1 MEYWSTIE
9 DDNLIS
15 VDKLAFFLQSE
26 FSNSEADQ
34 IWSAEYFKW
43 KLGSHNPAGKGYIS
57 LATVD
62 DRVVGSISLTKKRI
76 LINGKEYLGAEI
88 GDSYTSISIR
98 RRGRPLHLSPF
109 NNNPKSYLN
118 RSIFGRLVSDVR
130 RRAEVDG
137 VSIIYGSPNANSYRG
152 YIKNLN
158 FFDLEWCVNTLF
170 IRPSVGY
177 FVKRYPSLGFISPLF
192 RGIES
197 FLIKIHKSIH
207 SRVFNRGIIYKYSI
221 PPESMIDN
229 LWDRLK
235 PAIGFSLVRDSTYWL
250 YRYTNHPLAKYSF
263 VSLYENNI
271 LVGIVVTRLYSIG
284 DGKNIVSI
292 AEWMCESRVEF
303 GSILIEVVNY
313 YRDFDIYYFNFW
325 TDKSSQE
332 AKSARRN
339 MFFSSKR
346 IPIIFSD
353 TEQVRS
359 LFTKEFEMKIY
370 LGSTDNV

>member
-9 DDNLIS
+9 DDNLIN
-15 VDKLAFFLQSE
+15 VDRLAFFLQSE

-34 IWSAEYFKW
+34 IWSAEYFQW

-57 LATVD
+57 LATVE
-62 DRVVGSISLTKKRI
+62 DRVVGSISLTKKRV

-98 RRGRPLHLSPF
+98 RRGRPLQLSPF
-109 NNNPKSYLN
+109 NNNPKSYIN

-130 RRAEVDG
+130 RRAEADG
-137 VSIIYGSPNANSYRG
+137 ISIIYGSPNANSYTG

-158 FFDLEWCVNTLF
+158 FYDIEWFVNTLF
-170 IRPSVGY
+170 IRPSLCY
-177 FVKRYPSLGFISPLF
+177 FVKRYPKLGFIGPLF

-197 FLIKIHKSIH
+197 FLIKIQKSIH
-207 SRVFNRGIIYKYSI
+207 SRVFNRGIIYKHSI
-221 PPESMIDN
+221 PPERMIDD

-235 PAIGFSLVRDSTYWL
+235 PEIGFSLVRDSTYWL
-250 YRYTNHPLAKYSF
+250 YRYTNHPLAEYSF

-271 LVGIVVTRLYSIG
+271 LVGIVVTRLYSIS
-284 DGKNIVSI
+284 DGKKIVSI
-292 AEWMCESRVEF
+292 AEWMCESRVGF
-303 GSILIEVVNY
+303 GSILIEIVNY
-313 YRDFDIYYFNFW
+313 FRDFDIYYFNFW
-325 TDKSSQE
+325 TGISSKE
-332 AKSARRN
+332 AKAARRN
-339 MFFSSKR
+339 MFFSRKR